1 MRWLLLCYI
10 WKKREIKKEKAKKAW
25 NQHAILPTSSF
36 GVNDDVR
43 DEYNNVLQKTR
54 PLFPTYAFAFP
65 CFWVSCKFLLLIL
78 SVVEGLSQIWS
89 DKQSDTKIITIRS
102 VEQCGANVQFTL
114 LLSRNVW

>member
-43 DEYNNVLQKTR
+43 DEYNNVLQNTR
-54 PLFPTYAFAFP
+54 PLFSNL
-65 CFWVSCKFLLLIL
+65 CVCVSMLLGFL
-78 SVVEGLSQIWS
+78 QIFTF
-89 DKQSDTKIITIRS
+89 DL
-102 VEQCGANVQFTL
+102 VCGGRA
-114 LLSRNVW
+114 